1 MNRIAAPLLSA
12 LLLSACASS
21 LPPDFIYET
30 SLRGEQGLP
39 GRAQRLDSA
48 KILLAES
55 GAMDPKA
62 ELQTA
67 LPGAEVDVKRWGLK
81 YFGKDW
87 ARYQVV
93 LDADIKRPNDK
104 GGDTRTKCREASTE
118 TPVGAPTLDKLLA
131 NDGAEFTRQMKG
143 LIAGCLAKQRNG
155 LSQLVLNSGD

>member
-1 MNRIAAPLLSA
+1 MNRIAAPLLSV

-55 GAMDPKA
+55 GVNDP
-62 ELQTA
+62 EVTLQAA
-67 LPGAEVDVKRWGLK
+67 LPDADIKVKRWGLK

-87 ARYQVV
+87 TRYQVV
-93 LDADIKRPNDK
+93 FDADIKR
-104 GGDTRTKCREASTE
+104 GDEITKCRESSTDG
-118 TPVGAPTLDKLLA
+118 PVGAPLLDDLLA
-131 NDGAEFTRQMKG
+131 DDGAEFSQQMEG
-143 LIAGCLAKQRNG
+143 LIAVCVAKQRK
-155 LSQLVLNSGD
+155 SQTDSKN